1 MAAAFKKLKEEIVGF
16 RNCGEV
22 ACVVGDQDPVEL
34 GVVFVV
40 DVCGDFGKGGVGLFC
55 CSDVSDDVGEIGLLM
70 FLCSSFEEGE
80 VKVAVVW

>member
-1 MAAAFKKLKEEIVGF
+1 M
-16 RNCGEV
+16 
-22 ACVVGDQDPVEL
+22 
-34 GVVFVV
+34 VFVV

-55 CSDVSDDVGEIGLLM
+55 SSDVFDDVCEIGLLV